1 MVEKGLENLGIQVI
15 AASFAMDGL
24 RLVETEQPDVALVDV
39 CLPEMNGFELFRKI
53 RALDSKIPMIFV
65 TSDISSETT
74 IEAMRLGAF
83 DYLAKPINLDQLR
96 KMTVSAIAD
105 IDLKNDS
112 RPLRNFLRG
121 KSKANVTATKHLK
134 VQLNDAQIDAKELS
148 LTQECR
154 IQPEIIRIVST
165 SDGPTGELH
174 RYITTLEA
182 VKSETGT
189 NVSLSID
196 MTVSVHVAWLFQSQ
210 AQVQV
215 DLAARRT
222 LEEQEEAIRSLI
234 ENGATSI
241 LIR

>member
-1 MVEKGLENLGIQVI
+1 MSQSKRNASI
-15 AASFAMDGL
+15 SFAWWLGL
-24 RLVETEQPDVALVDV
+24 ACVGGIGAFIGFSNTEIPVTAKA
-39 CLPEMNGFELFRKI
+39 ERKFELQVDMDTFRQILVRTKATEAI
-53 RALDSKIPMIFV
+53 VNHSGMKLLDES
-65 TSDISSETT
+65 T
-74 IEAMRLGAF
+74 EA
-83 DYLAKPINLDQLR
+83 
-96 KMTVSAIAD
+96 VD

-154 IQPEIIRIVST
+154 IQPEMIRIVST
-165 SDGPTGELH
+165 SDGPTGELQ

-182 VKSETGT
+182 VKGEAGT